1 MKKSTKFKTGMLLMS
16 LAVAAGATTA
26 AILLQ
31 KKREEEV
38 YHEAELKAMDELE
51 EMMRAESECDS
62 CSCAEECA
70 AADAEYQDSFDESV
84 PEEEPVEAEDAEP
97 ADDTDEEA

>member
-1 MKKSTKFKTGMLLMS
+1 MKNSTKFKTGMLLMS

-51 EMMRAESECDS
+51 EMMRGESDCAS
-62 CSCAEECA
+62 CACAEECA
-70 AADAEYQDSFDESV
+70 AADAAYQDTFDEEV
-84 PEEEPVEAEDAEP
+84 PAEDGETEEEDEP
-97 ADDTDEEA
+97 EHLENEE